1 MFITVDVAPGLVDGL
16 ALSGGALPFCFRIWR
31 ILPGAKTA
39 IEACRGVSNYVY
51 LLVGHWGGEGRGRV
65 QVVTSCLF
73 SSCFLS
79 ASMRGRFNLD
89 YIDWDL
95 GFGIWDL
102 AWTGS
107 CGFHLLILVI
117 SHCVMMLRC
126 FFSPARV
133 DLLAWQVNLL
143 EKKYHLR

>member
-1 MFITVDVAPGLVDGL
+1 MAPGLVDGL

-107 CGFHLLILVI
+107 LRLSSFDSGYIPLCYDVTLLFFPCSCRFAGMAGQSIGKKI
-117 SHCVMMLRC
+117 SSAMT
-126 FFSPARV
+126 S
-133 DLLAWQVNLL
+133 
-143 EKKYHLR
+143 